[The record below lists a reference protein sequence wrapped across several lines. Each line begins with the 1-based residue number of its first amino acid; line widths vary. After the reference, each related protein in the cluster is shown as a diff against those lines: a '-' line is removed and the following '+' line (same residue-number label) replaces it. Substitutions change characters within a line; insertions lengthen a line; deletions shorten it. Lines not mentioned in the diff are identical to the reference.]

1 MEIVIDKTAITDEEL
16 LASVKALL
24 DYGENDYDDEKLK
37 LGIRAAKTFM
47 LAGGIP
53 SDIVNSVSVVD
64 VIAYYV
70 DDYNR
75 RNGISDFVI
84 LKVAQLR
91 AMKYE

>member
-1 MEIVIDKTAITDEEL
+1 MDIVTTIITDEEV
-16 LASVKALL
+16 LASVKELN
-24 DYGENDYDDEKLK
+24 DYGENDYDDDKLK
-37 LGIRAAKTFM
+37 LGIRDAKMFM
-47 LAGGIP
+47 LAGGVP
-53 SDIVNSVSVVD
+53 SEIVNSDMAVG